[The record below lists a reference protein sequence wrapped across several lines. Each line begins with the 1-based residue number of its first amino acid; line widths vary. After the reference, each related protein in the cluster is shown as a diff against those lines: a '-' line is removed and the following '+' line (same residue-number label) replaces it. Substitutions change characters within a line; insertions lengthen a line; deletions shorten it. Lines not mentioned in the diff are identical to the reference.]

1 MTRLNSAIAMILLNA
16 FLTTG
21 LPGAENEPQAATEKP
36 GVYVGAG
43 AVISGKP
50 YVGADS
56 KVYPVP
62 LVGYEGERL
71 YLRGISGGYRLV
83 KMKRW
88 SIGPTVRARF
98 EGYEASD
105 SPALSGMQDR
115 NPTVDGG
122 IDLAWMTDWGL
133 FSTIVV
139 TDLLGAHDGHE
150 LEASYT
156 IRLPYAG
163 FTIFPSVGVRWRS
176 SNLVQYYYGVRD
188 SEARPGRP
196 AYKPDAAITPV
207 VRLALRRDL
216 SEKWGALL
224 AAQYEW
230 LDSEISNSPIVDD
243 TSRLS
248 LVLGVTYAF

>member
-1 MTRLNSAIAMILLNA
+1 MTRLNTAIATILINA
-16 FLTTG
+16 FLATG
-21 LPGAENEPQAATEKP
+21 LPGAEGEPQAETGKP
-36 GVYVGAG
+36 DVFVGIG

-50 YVGADS
+50 YEGVDP

-62 LVGYEGERL
+62 LFGYEGERL
-71 YLRGISGGYRLV
+71 YLRGISGGYRLI

-88 SIGPTVRARF
+88 SIGPTVRPRF

-105 SPALSGMQDR
+105 SSALSGMEDR

-156 IRLPYAG
+156 LRFPYAG
-163 FTIFPSVGVRWRS
+163 FEIFPSLAVRWRS
-176 SNLVQYYYGVRD
+176 SNLVQYYYGVRG
-188 SEARPGRP
+188 SEARAGRP
-196 AYKPDAAITPV
+196 AYKPDAAITPA

-216 SEKWGALL
+216 SDKWGTFL

-230 LDSEISNSPIVDD
+230 LDNEISDSPIVDD